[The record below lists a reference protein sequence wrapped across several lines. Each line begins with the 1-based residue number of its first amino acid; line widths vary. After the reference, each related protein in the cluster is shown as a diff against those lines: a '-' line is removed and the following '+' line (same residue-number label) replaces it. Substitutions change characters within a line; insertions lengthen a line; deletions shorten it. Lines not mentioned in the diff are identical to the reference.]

1 MRKIKLIA
9 LGLVALILSPSV
21 ALAADIPLLTWER
34 GRQQQVV
41 IAELEQD
48 RQWVTKLIGTNQPDL
63 EFVDSGRDANGYVVH
78 TLDIPDA
85 WPTGTYEVVTIKSGQ
100 EREIIAGVIL
110 VEAATRTAASNL
122 FDLTTILAIFVF
134 LTAIMSTIR
143 AQKYRFINFKSSQ
156 VLPRLTDPIIEGEEN
171 FWDRL
176 ERAPYRLRVNWLN
189 SFKPSLLRFIL
200 IREGELAHHLNRN
213 FYGVAPL
220 LGLIAGVIASL
231 EVNKSGGIAASAT
244 TLFLLFA
251 FIGIFDAFSG
261 LAAALGFWAIQI
273 ATGNVTSLRDIVI
286 ALAVA
291 ISWVGPSVFFAI
303 LRESINRDFS
313 KSASTKSD
321 PFFVLG
327 LVGASFVG
335 GLVFYFG
342 QILIQSVLYIER
354 PFLEVT
360 TQDGLIVAAALFIRG
375 FAELRI
381 FEKRDQYSLRD
392 ESFMMARVISPLTAF
407 LVFVVVLIFTYSWTR
422 IFVTSLIVATIF
434 TIPYLFSFIR
444 FAPNAKI
451 RVGKIRRNILVEG
464 LVLVVLIFIFFRE
477 LSLTPLVLEKRVETL
492 LFLAGIAPALHGLLS
507 AIYCSNEDEFSFE
520 GKTEIIEP

>member
-1 MRKIKLIA
+1 MAKLKLIA
-9 LGLVALILSPSV
+9 FLLVTLIAAPTA

-63 EFVDSGRDANGYVVH
+63 EFIDSGRDANGYVVH

-85 WPTGTYEVVTIKSGQ
+85 WPTGTYEIVTFKSGQ
-100 EREIIAGVIL
+100 DREIIAGVIL
-110 VEAATRTAASNL
+110 IEAATRTAASNL
-122 FDLTTILAIFVF
+122 LDLTTILAIFVF
-134 LTAIMSTIR
+134 LTAITSTIR
-143 AQKYRFINFKSSQ
+143 AGKYRFINFKSAQ
-156 VLPRLTDPIIEGEEN
+156 IVPRLTDPVIDGDKN

-176 ERAPYRLRVNWLN
+176 EQAPYRLRVNWLN

-200 IREGELAHHLNRN
+200 IREGELAHHLNKN

-231 EVNKSGGIAASAT
+231 EVNKNGGIAASAT
-244 TLFLLFA
+244 TLFLAFA

-261 LAAALGFWAIQI
+261 FAAALGFWAIQI

-291 ISWVGPSVFFAI
+291 ISWVGPSIFFAI
-303 LRESINRDFS
+303 LRESINRDFN
-313 KSASTKSD
+313 KSANTKGD
-321 PFFVLG
+321 PFFILG

-360 TQDGLIVAAALFIRG
+360 PQDGMIVMAALLIRG
-375 FAELRI
+375 FSEFRI

-392 ESFMMARVISPLTAF
+392 ESFVMARVVSPLTAL

-422 IFVTSLIVATIF
+422 IFITSLIAALIF
-434 TIPYLFSFIR
+434 AIPYFFSFIR

-451 RVGKIRRNILVEG
+451 RVEKIRRNILLEG
-464 LVLVVLIFIFFRE
+464 LVLVALVFIFFRE

-492 LFLAGIAPALHGLLS
+492 LFLAGIAPAIHALLS
-507 AIYCSNEDEFSFE
+507 AIYCSNEDEFSFK